1 MTKPRSG
8 SVRLFVLGVVV
19 ALLSACAS
27 IPTQGPVVQGQDVAV
42 EPRLRFL
49 ASGPNAGDDPVA
61 IVQGFLRAAV
71 GSEDNHTVARSFLAG
86 ERRQSWRPNARVLV
100 YPTISSVELTP
111 VLAGEQGAPQAGTAQ
126 DVVLT
131 TPLSAVVDDV
141 GRYRE
146 PVAEETASL
155 TFTVQPVEGEWRIT
169 ELEDGLMLSS
179 SEFTRF
185 YDDFALYFANQ
196 ARTVLVPEVRWF
208 SGRDPATSTAV
219 TAALLVGPSPW
230 LEPAVL
236 TAVPPGTHLAIDAVR
251 VTDAVASVE
260 LSPEALEADQEQRLL
275 LQVQLEQTLF
285 QLGEIAAV
293 EITVDGA
300 PYLPDPGQ
308 REPAPALTRN
318 PGVQGGPVLLAE
330 QRLMRLE
337 GRDVVPVE
345 GLPSFEGLDPAF
357 PAVALDES
365 GYAMLGQE
373 RSQLLYAVPSDDAS
387 GPSVLLAG
395 ADLTPPSFDRQGWIW
410 STPAVSAGVVT
421 VARPPESRVEIGPQG
436 AGPRVVEVVAPWLK
450 DRRVL
455 SLRVSRGGARVLVVS
470 LAEGQARLE
479 VAGVLRNAEG
489 RPVALGEPRR
499 LAPDLVEATSAA
511 WVDESTVVVLGSR
524 AQDPVRPY
532 LVTIGGLTSAM
543 SAVEGARSVAAGN
556 GERMIYVVTSDGR
569 VVVRSGG
576 GWVEVTTEG
585 DAPLLDPAFPG

>member
-1 MTKPRSG
+1 MTKPPSG
-8 SVRLFVLGVVV
+8 SLRLFVLALVV

-27 IPTQGPVVQGQDVAV
+27 IPMQGPVVQGQDVAA

-49 ASGPNAGDDPVA
+49 ASGPDAGDDPVA

-71 GSEDNHTVARSFLAG
+71 GSEDNHRVARSFLAG

-111 VLAGEQGAPQAGTAQ
+111 VPTGELAAPQAGTVQ
-126 DVVLT
+126 EVVLT

-155 TFTVQPVEGEWRIT
+155 TFTLQPVEGEWRII

-185 YDDFALYFANQ
+185 YDDFALYFANPS
-196 ARTVLVPEVRWF
+196 RTVLVPEVRWF
-208 SGRDPATSTAV
+208 SGRDPATSTAL
-219 TAALLVGPSPW
+219 TAALLEGPSDW
-230 LEPAVL
+230 LAPAVL
-236 TAVPPGTHLAIDAVR
+236 TAVPAGTHLAIDAVR
-251 VTDAVASVE
+251 VTDGVASVE

-285 QLGEIAAV
+285 QLSEIDAV

-308 REPAPALTRN
+308 REPTPVLTRN
-318 PGVQGGPVLLAE
+318 PGVQGGPVLLQE
-330 QRLMRLE
+330 QRLVRLE

-345 GLPSFEGLDPAF
+345 GLPSFEGLDPAS

-365 GYAMLGQE
+365 GYALLTQE
-373 RSQLLYAVPSDDAS
+373 RSQLLYAVPSDD
-387 GPSVLLAG
+387 PSEPSLLLNG
-395 ADLTPPSFDRQGWIW
+395 ADLTPPSFDRHGWIW
-410 STPAVSAGVVT
+410 STPAVGGGVAMV
-421 VARPPESRVEIGPQG
+421 VRVPEPRVEIGPQG
-436 AGPRVVEVVAPWLK
+436 AGPQVVEVVAPWLNGRK
-450 DRRVL
+450 VL

-479 VAGVLRNAEG
+479 VAGVVRNAEG

-499 LAPDLVEATSAA
+499 LAPDLVEAASAA

-532 LVTIGGLTSAM
+532 LVMIGGLTSAM
-543 SAVEGARSVAAGN
+543 SAVEEARSVAAGN
-556 GERMIYVVTSDGR
+556 GERTIYVGTSGGR
-569 VVVRSGG
+569 LMVRSGG

-585 DAPLLDPAFPG
+585 DVPLLYPTFPG